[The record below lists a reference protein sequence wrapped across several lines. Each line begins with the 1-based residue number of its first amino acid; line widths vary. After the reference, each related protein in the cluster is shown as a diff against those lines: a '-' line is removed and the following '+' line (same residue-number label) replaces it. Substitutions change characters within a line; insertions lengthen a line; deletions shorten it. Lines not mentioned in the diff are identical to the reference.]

1 MSKLLEVNEQNFDA
15 EVLQSDLPVLIDFGA
30 VWCGPCKMLDP
41 IVDELADQL
50 STRVK
55 VVHIDVDS
63 NQDLVMQYNVMGVP
77 TLMLIK
83 DGQPQERMSGYKPKN
98 KIISLFEPHI

>member
-1 MSKLLEVNEQNFDA
+1 
-15 EVLQSDLPVLIDFGA
+15 
-30 VWCGPCKMLDP
+30 MLDP
-41 IVDELADQL
+41 IVEELADQW

-83 DGQPQERMSGYKPKN
+83 DGKPQERMSGYKPKN

>member
-1 MSKLLEVNEQNFDA
+1 MSKLLEVNQQNFDA

-41 IVDELADQL
+41 IVEELADQW

>member
-1 MSKLLEVNEQNFDA
+1 
-15 EVLQSDLPVLIDFGA
+15 
-30 VWCGPCKMLDP
+30 
-41 IVDELADQL
+41 
-50 STRVK
+50 
-55 VVHIDVDS
+55 
-63 NQDLVMQYNVMGVP
+63 LVMQYNVMGVP

>member
-41 IVDELADQL
+41 IVEELADQW